1 MSMELSREL
10 KIMRALVVVAW
21 ADDLLDHKEL
31 TLLKDYGRQFELSQ
45 NEINMVYIWILN
57 PEPIDCLSQLDI
69 QEDDKLFVFSQ
80 VWVMA
85 YIDGK
90 LDQKEQLIIS
100 KLKKIWDIS
109 NEIADELKETTMN
122 MQNQILNFKKEKNS
136 TTEILKALDL
146 VKES

>member
-1 MSMELSREL
+1 MELSREL